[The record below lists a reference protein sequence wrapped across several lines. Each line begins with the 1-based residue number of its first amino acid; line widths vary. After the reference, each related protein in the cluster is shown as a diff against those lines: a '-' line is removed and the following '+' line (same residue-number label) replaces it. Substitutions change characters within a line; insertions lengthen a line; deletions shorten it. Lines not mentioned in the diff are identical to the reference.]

1 MKDKNLTSLINAL
14 QEQASN
20 TEVVPKLAKNSMNA
34 LEEFVDKVES
44 LEDENQ
50 KLKNEL
56 SKLKGETV
64 PPNLRKQTP
73 KKNKDHSSTKQ
84 RKGKGKKSK
93 KGGSKKN
100 TVKVN
105 RTEKLTIAPKD
116 LPADAKRS
124 GIKKTIIQDIKIIT
138 DNIEFNRQMYFSKS
152 ENKTYIAPLPEGY
165 DGEYGPSLKT
175 WVKTLYSAAQ
185 MTIDNI
191 AFVFNTAGS
200 IISSSTI
207 SRIITNNN
215 DALHEEKID
224 IIKAGLKSTTYHHL
238 DDTSGRESGTNC
250 YVNILTN
257 PYYTAYFTLMS
268 KSRTTVIEMLSLDE
282 VSYIFDDL
290 SFALMSEMGLPCK
303 DLQLIRYKTSNLRY
317 FKKDVDA
324 LLSDIYLDP
333 KKNLKHKKIILEAA
347 SISSYRKSEYS
358 IKHLIVDDA
367 PQFKLITENL
377 GLCWV
382 HEGRH
387 YNKLTPFFDANKKVL
402 EQFIGCSYG
411 LMYLKPPLAHHTD

>member
-1 MKDKNLTSLINAL
+1 MKDKNLTLLINDL
-14 QEQASN
+14 QEQAS
-20 TEVVPKLAKNSMNA
+20 TKGHVPELAKNSMNV

-50 KLKNEL
+50 KLKNEIN
-56 SKLKGETV
+56 KLKGETV
-64 PPNLRKQTP
+64 PPNLRKQTS

-84 RKGKGKKSK
+84 RNGKVRGKNSK

-105 RTEKLTIAPKD
+105 RTKKLTIAAKD
-116 LPADAKRS
+116 LPSDAKRS
-124 GIKKTIIQDIKIIT
+124 GIKSTIIQDIQIIT

-152 ENKTYIAPLPEGY
+152 ERKTYIAPLPDGY
-165 DGEYGPSLKT
+165 EGEYGPSLKA

-185 MTIDNI
+185 VTIDNI

-207 SRIITNNN
+207 SRIITQNN
-215 DALHEEKID
+215 DALHEEKLD

-238 DDTSGRESGTNC
+238 DDTSGRENGINC

-268 KSRTTVIEMLSLDE
+268 KSRTSVIEMLSLDD

-290 SFALMSEMGLPCK
+290 SLS
-303 DLQLIRYKTSNLRY
+303 LIH
-317 FKKDVDA
+317 
-324 LLSDIYLDP
+324 I
-333 KKNLKHKKIILEAA
+333 
-347 SISSYRKSEYS
+347 
-358 IKHLIVDDA
+358 
-367 PQFKLITENL
+367 
-377 GLCWV
+377 
-382 HEGRH
+382 
-387 YNKLTPFFDANKKVL
+387 
-402 EQFIGCSYG
+402 
-411 LMYLKPPLAHHTD
+411 